1 MNDTQVTKRKI
12 GRMIAKN
19 LIVMLVAVIVALTGV
34 LAWFTNKT
42 SADANGISVEC
53 KAPDGIEIA
62 VVEKGTSIDTL
73 HHEDFHEGKI
83 TLGEQDFLK
92 DLSLSEVTSDGISF
106 YKPVLKQLGGTAMP
120 DTSQQWEG
128 ESDIINKSYISF
140 DLYVR
145 SKSEQT
151 VFLEGTSKVSTV
163 AQKLIGEHAENKSS
177 LGDFSRDCIV
187 GATRLSVVDYSTA
200 TPDRKLLWIPRPD
213 LLLTNYNGTFQVT
226 TDNTSNT
233 HRYWKVTVA
242 EGGVQTNHQETV
254 MSPPEVTTSTK
265 VNDEYVLGTKNQ
277 ITSLSTS
284 KIFTDEK
291 GKNNVQYYCNHVTVN
306 IWIEGEDDEARLALV
321 DGEFKVNLDLSI
333 K

>member
-1 MNDTQVTKRKI
+1 MDNTQVTKRKI
-12 GRMIAKN
+12 GALIAKN

-62 VVEKGTSIDTL
+62 VVPKGTSIDTL

-120 DTSQQWEG
+120 DPSQQWE
-128 ESDIINKSYISF
+128 EEDAIINKSYISF

-145 SKSEQT
+145 SESEQT
-151 VFLEGTSKVSTV
+151 VYLEDTSKVSTV
-163 AQKLIGEHAENKSS
+163 AQKLIGADAENKSS

-187 GATRLSVVDYSTA
+187 GATRLSVVDYSTS
-200 TPDRKLLWIPRPD
+200 TPNRKLLWIPRPD
-213 LLLTNYNGTFQVT
+213 LLLTNPNGTFQVT
-226 TDNTSNT
+226 SDNESNT

-242 EGGVQTNHQETV
+242 EGVQTDHQVTD
-254 MSPPEVTTSTK
+254 MPQDQVTTSKK
-265 VNDEYVLGTKNQ
+265 VNNEYVLGTKNK
-277 ITSLSTS
+277 ITSLLTS
-284 KIFTDEK
+284 KIFTDENNE
-291 GKNNVQYYCNHVTVN
+291 NNVRYFCNHVTVN

>member
-1 MNDTQVTKRKI
+1 MDNTQVTKRKI
-12 GRMIAKN
+12 GALIAKN

-62 VVEKGTSIDTL
+62 VVSKGTSIDSL

-120 DTSQQWEG
+120 DPSQQWEG
-128 ESDIINKSYISF
+128 ESDIINMSYISF

-145 SKSEQT
+145 SESEQT
-151 VFLEGTSKVSTV
+151 VYLGDTSKVSTV
-163 AQKLIGEHAENKSS
+163 AQKLIGANAENKSS

-187 GATRLSVVDYSTA
+187 GATRLSVVDYSTP
-200 TPDRKLLWIPRPD
+200 TPNRKLLWIPRPD
-213 LLLTNYNGTFQVT
+213 LKLINPDGTFQVT
-226 TDNTSNT
+226 TDNISNT

-242 EGGVQTNHQETV
+242 EDGSQTVHQKTD
-254 MSPPEVTTSTK
+254 MIPSEVTTSTK
-265 VNDEYVLGTKNQ
+265 VNDEYVLGTRRQ
-277 ITSLSTS
+277 ITSLSTPTT
-284 KIFTDEK
+284 FTDEK
-291 GKNNVQYYCNHVTVN
+291 NENHVQYYCNHVTVN